1 MSEFKDPLL
10 NLTRN
15 QKHILHFLWIQHQHF
30 LNGKHK
36 PSDFKIARTIIAYC
50 DKNPDNYDKKEISF
64 ILSAVKLNL
73 TKLGVDI
80 LVCYYRRRDLG
91 LIGRL
96 NFE

>member
-1 MSEFKDPLL
+1 MTEFKDPLTK
-10 NLTRN
+10 LTRN
-15 QKHILHFLWIQHQHF
+15 QKNILFFLWVQHQNF
-30 LNGKHK
+30 LKSKHRS
-36 PSDFKIARTIIAYC
+36 SDFKIARAMIAYC
-50 DKNPDNYDKKEISF
+50 DRNPDNYDMKEISF

-73 TKLGVDI
+73 TNLGVDI